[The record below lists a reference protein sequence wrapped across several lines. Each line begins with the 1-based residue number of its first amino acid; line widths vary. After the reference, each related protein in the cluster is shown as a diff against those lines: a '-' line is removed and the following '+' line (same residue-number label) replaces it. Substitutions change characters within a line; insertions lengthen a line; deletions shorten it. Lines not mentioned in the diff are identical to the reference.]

1 MELLDLDGVIE
12 KGVFE
17 IPSYQRGYAWQMRQL
32 KDFWNDLEHVSK
44 LGNQFHYMH
53 SLTLRE
59 LENEFENSAFEIID
73 GQQRLATSLILL
85 GLLAKTTQNK
95 DPKYSLI
102 NLEPILSYKYY
113 GLSEAFRA
121 ITEEEKDLEAFKTS
135 FYAKNLIEAYAFF
148 KEKISDTPI
157 ETLEKMFDA
166 LIKKMLF
173 SVVGLND
180 SRIDPF
186 SSFETINNRGKD
198 LSTLELL
205 KNRLH
210 FVAHK
215 ICEGKKLEKL
225 QQEINDTYT
234 LIYHDLRQFEDDH
247 LEGFLKHFVAYY
259 YGEKGDFKKRLLEME
274 FNAHKRYTDN
284 TNFNDEYEKIDEL
297 LLYLS
302 YSSKVWYFLHTLDD
316 EELRIE
322 ITPKMRGLLDKMRRL
337 NALNDNAFLP
347 LLLSLLTIQRAG
359 KSANE
364 QPYTTKELE
373 GLLEH
378 LERFGF
384 LIYVV
389 AGKNTAKNEWI
400 ELAFKA
406 IQAYRFWGD
415 KITIENLP
423 TLEENFFNR
432 QGNSALELL
441 EESIHSLKNTE
452 KWYKWGKALNY
463 LLYEYELHHNPET
476 TLNFDGSIESIE
488 HILPQNPDQ
497 GYSAKEKNWAK
508 NPNIV
513 HALGNL
519 LLMAKNANSSLSNK
533 PFDEKRKEYL
543 KGSYSEKEVAKNASF
558 GVEQIKERSEKLLD
572 FLIARYRIA
581 ELVDE
586 STIKAFKNALLKT
599 LDDASLKNKGSIF
612 SASNHNKEE
621 QAMLKR

>member
-17 IPSYQRGYAWQMRQL
+17 IPSYQRGYAWQDRQL

-44 LGNQFHYMH
+44 LGDKFHYMH

-59 LENEFENSAFEIID
+59 LENEFESSAFEIID

-85 GLLAKTTQNK
+85 GLLAKTTQNE

-135 FYAKNLIEAYAFF
+135 FYAKNLIDAYAFF
-148 KEKISDTPI
+148 QEKISDTPI

-180 SRIDPF
+180 NRIDPF

-215 ICEGKKLEKL
+215 ICDGKKLEKL

-234 LIYHDLRQFEDDH
+234 LIYHDLRQFEDTH
-247 LEGFLKHFVAYY
+247 LESFLKHFVAYY

-284 TNFNDEYEKIDEL
+284 TNFNEEYEKIDDL
-297 LLYLS
+297 LFYLS

-322 ITPKMRGLLDKMRRL
+322 ITPKMRDLLDKMRRL
-337 NALNDNAFLP
+337 NALSDNAFLP

-373 GLLEH
+373 GLLEY

-384 LIYVV
+384 LIYGV

-400 ELAFKA
+400 ELAFEAFKA
-406 IQAYRFWGD
+406 FRYGEENIA
-415 KITIENLP
+415 IEKLP
-423 TLEENFFNR
+423 TLEKSFFNR

-463 LLYEYELHHNPET
+463 LLYEYELHHNPKT
-476 TLNFDGSIESIE
+476 TLNFDSSLESIE

-497 GYSAKEKNWAK
+497 GYSAEEKNWAK

-519 LLMAKNANSSLSNK
+519 LLIPKNANSSLSNK

-572 FLIARYRIA
+572 FLIAHYRIA
-581 ELVDE
+581 ELVGE
-586 STIKAFKNALLKT
+586 SAIKAFKNA
-599 LDDASLKNKGSIF
+599 SLKDIK
-612 SASNHNKEE
+612 
-621 QAMLKR
+621 

>member
-1 MELLDLDGVIE
+1 MELLNLDGVVE

-17 IPSYQRGYAWQMRQL
+17 IPSYQRGYAWQMKQL
-32 KDFWNDLEHVSK
+32 ENFWSDLEHVSK
-44 LGNQFHYMH
+44 LENKFHYMH
-53 SLTLRE
+53 SLTLRKSDDD
-59 LENEFENSAFEIID
+59 FGDIDFEIID

-121 ITEEEKDLEAFKTS
+121 IMEEEKDLERFQTS
-135 FYAKNLIEAYAFF
+135 FYAKNLIDAHAFF
-148 KEKISDTPI
+148 KEKISNTPVG
-157 ETLEKMFDA
+157 TLEKMFDA

-173 SVVGLND
+173 SVVELND
-180 SRIDPF
+180 NRIDPF

-215 ICEGKKLEKL
+215 ICDEEDLENL
-225 QQEINDTYT
+225 QNEINDTYT
-234 LIYHDLRQFEDDH
+234 RIYHDLRFFKDDH
-247 LEGFLKHFVAYY
+247 LESFLKHFVAYY
-259 YGEKGDFKKRLLEME
+259 YGENSKFKERLLNTA
-274 FNAHKRYTDN
+274 FDAHKKYDDLY
-284 TNFNDEYEKIDEL
+284 DEYEKINDL

-337 NALNDNAFLP
+337 NALSDNAFLP
-347 LLLSLLTIQRAG
+347 LLLSLLTIQLVGRSG
-359 KSANE
+359 SE
-364 QPYTTKELE
+364 RHYTTKELE
-373 GLLEH
+373 DLLEY

-384 LIYVV
+384 LIYGV
-389 AGKNTAKNEWI
+389 AGKKTAKNEWI

-406 IQAYRFWGD
+406 IQACRLWKD
-415 KITIENLP
+415 KITIEDLP
-423 TLEENFFNR
+423 TLEKSFFNR

-441 EESIHSLKNTE
+441 EESIHSKKNTE
-452 KWYKWGKALNY
+452 KWYRWGKALNY

-476 TLNFDGSIESIE
+476 TLNFDSSIESIE

-497 GYSAKEKNWAK
+497 GYSAKEKSWAK
-508 NPNIV
+508 NPHIV

-519 LLMAKNANSSLSNK
+519 LLIAKNANSSLSNK
-533 PFDEKRKEYL
+533 PFEEKRKEYL

-558 GVEQIKERSEKLLD
+558 GVAQIKERSEKLLD
-572 FLIARYRIA
+572 FLIAHYRIA
-581 ELVDE
+581 ELVNE
-586 STIKAFKNALLKT
+586 SAIKAFKNALLKEI
-599 LDDASLKNKGSIF
+599 K
-612 SASNHNKEE
+612 
-621 QAMLKR
+621 

>member
-1 MELLDLDGVIE
+1 MELLNLDGVIE

-17 IPSYQRGYAWQMRQL
+17 IPSYQRGYAWQIRQL

-44 LGNQFHYMH
+44 LGSQFHYMH

-95 DPKYSLI
+95 DPKYSLT

-113 GLSEAFRA
+113 GLREAFRA
-121 ITEEEKDLEAFKTS
+121 ITEEEKDLKAFKTS
-135 FYAKNLIEAYAFF
+135 FYAKNLIDAYTFF

-157 ETLEKMFDA
+157 EALEKMFDA

-173 SVVGLND
+173 SVVELKDN
-180 SRIDPF
+180 RIDPF

-198 LSTLELL
+198 LSTLELF

-215 ICEGKKLEKL
+215 ICDGKKLEKL
-225 QQEINDTYT
+225 QNEINDTYT
-234 LIYHDLRQFEDDH
+234 RIYYDLRHFKDDH

-284 TNFNDEYEKIDEL
+284 TNFNDEYEKIDDL
-297 LLYLS
+297 LFYLS
-302 YSSKVWYFLHTLDD
+302 YSSKVWHFLHTLDEKSIALIFD
-316 EELRIE
+316 DNRKLEME
-322 ITPKMRGLLDKMRRL
+322 ITPKMRNLLDKMRCL
-337 NALNDNAFLP
+337 NALSDNAFLP
-347 LLLSLLTIQRAG
+347 LLLSLLTIQLVGR
-359 KSANE
+359 SANE
-364 QPYTTKELE
+364 QPYTTQELE
-373 GLLEH
+373 GLLEY

-384 LIYVV
+384 LVYGV

-406 IQAYRFWGD
+406 FRAYRYGEEN
-415 KITIENLP
+415 IVIEKLP
-423 TLEENFFNR
+423 TLEKSFFNR

-441 EESIHSLKNTE
+441 EENIHSKKNTE
-452 KWYKWGKALNY
+452 KWYQWGKALNY

-476 TLNFDGSIESIE
+476 TLNFDSSIESIE
-488 HILPQNPDQ
+488 HILPQKPDQ
-497 GYSAKEKNWAK
+497 GYSDKEKNWAK
-508 NPNIV
+508 NPHIV

-519 LLMAKNANSSLSNK
+519 LLIPKNANSSLSNK

-572 FLIARYRIA
+572 FLIAHYRIA
-581 ELVDE
+581 ELVNE
-586 STIKAFKNALLKT
+586 SAIKAFKNALLK
-599 LDDASLKNKGSIF
+599 DI
-612 SASNHNKEE
+612 E
-621 QAMLKR
+621 

>member
-1 MELLDLDGVIE
+1 MELLNLDGVIE

-17 IPSYQRGYAWQMRQL
+17 IPSYQRGYAWQKRQL

-148 KEKISDTPI
+148 QEKISDTPI
-157 ETLEKMFDA
+157 EALEKMFDA

-180 SRIDPF
+180 NRIDPF

-215 ICEGKKLEKL
+215 ICDEEELENL

-234 LIYHDLRQFEDDH
+234 RIYHDLRFFKDDH
-247 LEGFLKHFVAYY
+247 LEDFLKHFVAYY
-259 YGEKGDFKKRLLEME
+259 YGENSKFKERLLNTA
-274 FNAHKRYTDN
+274 FDAHKKYDDLY
-284 TNFNDEYEKIDEL
+284 DEYEKINDL
-297 LLYLS
+297 LLHLS

-316 EELRIE
+316 EELRTE
-322 ITPKMRGLLDKMRRL
+322 ITPKMRNLLDKMRRL
-337 NALNDNAFLP
+337 NALSENAFLP
-347 LLLSLLTIQRAG
+347 LLLSLLTIQLAVRSG
-359 KSANE
+359 SE
-364 QPYTTKELE
+364 RHYTTKELE
-373 GLLEH
+373 DLLEY

-384 LIYVV
+384 LIYGV
-389 AGKNTAKNEWI
+389 AGKKTAKNEWI

-406 IQAYRFWGD
+406 IQEYRFWGD

-423 TLEENFFNR
+423 TLEKNFFNR
-432 QGNSALELL
+432 QGNSGLELL
-441 EESIHSLKNTE
+441 EETIHSKKNAE
-452 KWYKWGKALNY
+452 KWYQWGKALNY
-463 LLYEYELHHNPET
+463 LLYEYELHHNPKT
-476 TLNFDGSIESIE
+476 TLNFDSSIESIE

-497 GYSAKEKNWAK
+497 GYSAEEKNWAK

-519 LLMAKNANSSLSNK
+519 LLIPKNANSSLSNK
-533 PFDEKRKEYL
+533 PFEEKRKQYL

-558 GVEQIKERSEKLLD
+558 GVAQIKERSEKLLD
-572 FLIARYRIA
+572 FLIAHYRIA
-581 ELVDE
+581 ELVGE
-586 STIKAFKNALLKT
+586 SVIKAFKNA
-599 LDDASLKNKGSIF
+599 SLKDIK
-612 SASNHNKEE
+612 
-621 QAMLKR
+621 

>member
-1 MELLDLDGVIE
+1 MELLTLDGVVE

-17 IPSYQRGYAWQMRQL
+17 IPSYQRGYAWQIRQL

-44 LGNQFHYMH
+44 LGDKFHYMH

-59 LENEFENSAFEIID
+59 LENEFESSAFEIID

-85 GLLAKTTQNK
+85 GLLAKITQNK

-135 FYAKNLIEAYAFF
+135 FYAKNLIDAYAFF
-148 KEKISDTPI
+148 KGKISDTPVG
-157 ETLEKMFDA
+157 TLEKMFDA

-173 SVVGLND
+173 SVVELND
-180 SRIDPF
+180 NRIDPF

-215 ICEGKKLEKL
+215 ICDEEDLENL
-225 QQEINDTYT
+225 QNEINDTYT
-234 LIYHDLRQFEDDH
+234 RIYHDLRFFKDDH
-247 LEGFLKHFVAYY
+247 LESFLKHFVAYY
-259 YGEKGDFKKRLLEME
+259 YGENSKFKERLLDTA
-274 FNAHKRYTDN
+274 FDAHKKYHSSY
-284 TNFNDEYEKIDEL
+284 DEYEKINDL

-322 ITPKMRGLLDKMRRL
+322 ITPKMHDLLDKMRRL
-337 NALNDNAFLP
+337 NALSDNAFLP
-347 LLLSLLTIQRAG
+347 LLLSLLTIQLAVRSG
-359 KSANE
+359 SE
-364 QPYTTKELE
+364 RHYTAQELE
-373 GLLEH
+373 GLLEY

-384 LIYVV
+384 LVYGV

-400 ELAFKA
+400 GLAFKA
-406 IQAYRFWGD
+406 IQACRFWGD
-415 KITIENLP
+415 KITIEDLP
-423 TLEENFFNR
+423 TLEKSFFNR
-432 QGNSALELL
+432 QGNSGLELL
-441 EESIHSLKNTE
+441 EENIHSKKNTE

-463 LLYEYELHHNPET
+463 LLYEYELYHNPET
-476 TLNFDGSIESIE
+476 TLNFDSSIESIE
-488 HILPQNPDQ
+488 HILPQKPDQ
-497 GYSAKEKNWAK
+497 GYSAKEKSWAK
-508 NPNIV
+508 NPHIV

-519 LLMAKNANSSLSNK
+519 LLIPKNANSSLSNK
-533 PFDEKRKEYL
+533 PFDEKRKQYL

-558 GVEQIKERSEKLLD
+558 GITEIQQRSEKLLD

-581 ELVDE
+581 ELVGEDA
-586 STIKAFKNALLKT
+586 IKDFKNALLKNI
-599 LDDASLKNKGSIF
+599 K
-612 SASNHNKEE
+612 
-621 QAMLKR
+621 

>member
-17 IPSYQRGYAWQMRQL
+17 IPSYQRGYAWQERQL

-44 LGNQFHYMH
+44 LGDKFHYMH

-59 LENEFENSAFEIID
+59 LENEFESNAFEIID

-95 DPKYSLI
+95 DPKYSSI

-148 KEKISDTPI
+148 KEKISDTPV
-157 ETLEKMFDA
+157 EALEKMFDA

-225 QQEINDTYT
+225 QQEINNTYT
-234 LIYHDLRQFEDDH
+234 LIYHDLRQFEDAH

-259 YGEKGDFKKRLLEME
+259 YGENSKFKERLLNTA
-274 FNAHKRYTDN
+274 FDAHKKYDDLY
-284 TNFNDEYEKIDEL
+284 DEYEKINDL

-337 NALNDNAFLP
+337 NALSDNALP
-347 LLLSLLTIQRAG
+347 LLLSLLTIQLVGRSG
-359 KSANE
+359 DE
-364 QPYTTKELE
+364 RHYTTKELE
-373 GLLEH
+373 DLLEY

-384 LIYVV
+384 LIYGV
-389 AGKNTAKNEWI
+389 AGKNTAKHEWI

-406 IQAYRFWGD
+406 FRAYRYGEEN
-415 KITIENLP
+415 IVIEKLP
-423 TLEENFFNR
+423 TLEKSFFNR
-432 QGNSALELL
+432 QGNSGLELL
-441 EESIHSLKNTE
+441 EESIHSKKNTE
-452 KWYKWGKALNY
+452 KWYQWGKALNY

-476 TLNFDGSIESIE
+476 TLNFDSSIESIE

-497 GYSAKEKNWAK
+497 GYSAKEKSWAK
-508 NPNIV
+508 NPHIV

-519 LLMAKNANSSLSNK
+519 LLIPKNANSSLSNK

-558 GVEQIKERSEKLLD
+558 GVAQIKERSEKLLD
-572 FLIARYRIA
+572 FLIAHYRIA
-581 ELVDE
+581 ALVGE
-586 STIKAFKNALLKT
+586 SAIKAFKNALLK
-599 LDDASLKNKGSIF
+599 DI
-612 SASNHNKEE
+612 E
-621 QAMLKR
+621 

>member
-1 MELLDLDGVIE
+1 MELLNLDGVIE

-17 IPSYQRGYAWQMRQL
+17 IPSYQRGYAWQIRQL

-44 LGNQFHYMH
+44 LGDKFHYMH

-85 GLLAKTTQNK
+85 GLLATTTQNK

-135 FYAKNLIEAYAFF
+135 FYAKNLIDAYAFF
-148 KEKISDTPI
+148 QEKISDTPI

-173 SVVGLND
+173 SVVELKDN
-180 SRIDPF
+180 RIDPF

-210 FVAHK
+210 FVVHK
-215 ICEGKKLEKL
+215 ICDGKKLEKL

-284 TNFNDEYEKIDEL
+284 TNFNDEYEKIDDL
-297 LLYLS
+297 LFYLS
-302 YSSKVWYFLHTLDD
+302 YSSKVWSFLHTLDEKSITLIVD
-316 EELRIE
+316 DNKKLEIE
-322 ITPKMRGLLDKMRRL
+322 ITPKMRGLLEKMRRL

-373 GLLEH
+373 ILLEH

-384 LIYVV
+384 LIYGV

-406 IQAYRFWGD
+406 IQAYRFLGD

-423 TLEENFFNR
+423 TLEKNFFNR

-441 EESIHSLKNTE
+441 EESIHSKRNTE
-452 KWYKWGKALNY
+452 KWYQWGKALNY

-476 TLNFDGSIESIE
+476 TLDFDGSIESIE
-488 HILPQNPDQ
+488 HILPQKPDQ
-497 GYSAKEKNWAK
+497 GYSAKEKSWAK
-508 NPNIV
+508 NPHIV

-519 LLMAKNANSSLSNK
+519 LLIPKNTNSSLSNK
-533 PFDEKRKEYL
+533 PFEEKRKAYL
-543 KGSYSEKEVAKNASF
+543 KEGSYSGKEVAKNASF
-558 GVEQIKERSEKLLD
+558 GIVEIQKRSEKLLD

-581 ELVDE
+581 ELVGE
-586 STIKAFKNALLKT
+586 NAIKAFKNALLK
-599 LDDASLKNKGSIF
+599 DIK
-612 SASNHNKEE
+612 
-621 QAMLKR
+621 

>member
-1 MELLDLDGVIE
+1 MELLNLDGVIE

-17 IPSYQRGYAWQMRQL
+17 IPSYQRGYAWQKEQL

-44 LGNQFHYMH
+44 LENKFHYMH
-53 SLTLRE
+53 SLTLRKSDDD
-59 LENEFENSAFEIID
+59 FGDIDFEIID

-85 GLLAKTTQNK
+85 GLLAKITQNK

-121 ITEEEKDLEAFKTS
+121 ITEEEKDLEKFKTS
-135 FYAKNLIEAYAFF
+135 FYAKNLIKAYEFF
-148 KEKISDTPI
+148 QEKISDTPVG
-157 ETLEKMFDA
+157 TLEKMFDA

-180 SRIDPF
+180 NRIDPF

-210 FVAHK
+210 FVSHK
-215 ICEGKKLEKL
+215 ICDEEDLENL

-234 LIYHDLRQFEDDH
+234 RIYHDLRFFKDDH
-247 LEGFLKHFVAYY
+247 LESFLKHFVAYY
-259 YGEKGDFKKRLLEME
+259 YGENSKFKERLLDTA
-274 FNAHKRYTDN
+274 FDAHKKYHSSY
-284 TNFNDEYEKIDEL
+284 DEYKKINDL

-322 ITPKMRGLLDKMRRL
+322 ITPKMRSLLDKMRHL
-337 NALNDNAFLP
+337 NALSDNAFLP
-347 LLLSLLTIQRAG
+347 LLLSLLTIQLVGR
-359 KSANE
+359 SANE
-364 QPYTTKELE
+364 QPYTTQELE
-373 GLLEH
+373 GLLEY

-384 LIYVV
+384 LVYGV

-406 IQAYRFWGD
+406 FRAYRYGEEN
-415 KITIENLP
+415 IVIEKLP
-423 TLEENFFNR
+423 TLEKSFFNR
-432 QGNSALELL
+432 QGNSGLELL
-441 EESIHSLKNTE
+441 EESIHSKKNTE
-452 KWYKWGKALNY
+452 KWYQWGKALNY

-476 TLNFDGSIESIE
+476 TLNFDSSIESIE
-488 HILPQNPDQ
+488 HILPQKPDQ
-497 GYSAKEKNWAK
+497 GYSAKEKSWAK
-508 NPNIV
+508 NPHIV

-519 LLMAKNANSSLSNK
+519 LLIPKNANSSLSNK
-533 PFDEKRKEYL
+533 PFNEKRKEYL

-558 GVEQIKERSEKLLD
+558 GVAQIKERSEKLLD
-572 FLIARYRIA
+572 FLIAHYRIA
-581 ELVDE
+581 ELVSEDA
-586 STIKAFKNALLKT
+586 IKDFKNALLK
-599 LDDASLKNKGSIF
+599 DIK
-612 SASNHNKEE
+612 
-621 QAMLKR
+621 

>member
-1 MELLDLDGVIE
+1 MELLDLDGVME

-17 IPSYQRGYAWQMRQL
+17 IPSYQRGYAWQERQL

-44 LGNQFHYMH
+44 LGDKFHYMH

-59 LENEFENSAFEIID
+59 LENEFENSAFEVID

-85 GLLAKTTQNK
+85 DLLAKTTQNK

-113 GLSEAFRA
+113 GLNEAFRA
-121 ITEEEKDLEAFKTS
+121 ITEEENDLEAFKTS
-135 FYAKNLIEAYAFF
+135 FYAKNLIDAYEFF

-157 ETLEKMFDA
+157 EALEKMFDA

-180 SRIDPF
+180 NRIDPF

-205 KNRLH
+205 KSRLH

-215 ICEGKKLEKL
+215 ICDGKKLEKL

-234 LIYHDLRQFEDDH
+234 LIYHDLRQFEDNH

-284 TNFNDEYEKIDEL
+284 TNFNEEYEKIDDL
-297 LLYLS
+297 LFYLS
-302 YSSKVWYFLHTLDD
+302 YSSKVWNFLHTLDEKSITLIVD
-316 EELRIE
+316 DNKKLEIE
-322 ITPKMRGLLDKMRRL
+322 ITPKMCGLLEKMRRL

-347 LLLSLLTIQRAG
+347 LLLSLLTIQLAG

-384 LIYVV
+384 LIYGV

-400 ELAFKA
+400 ELAFMAFK
-406 IQAYRFWGD
+406 AYRDGEEN
-415 KITIENLP
+415 TAIENLP
-423 TLEENFFNR
+423 TLEKNFFNR

-441 EESIHSLKNTE
+441 EESIHSKKNTE

-533 PFDEKRKEYL
+533 PFDEKRKQYL

-572 FLIARYRIA
+572 FLIVHYRIA
-581 ELVDE
+581 ELVGE
-586 STIKAFKNALLKT
+586 SAIKAFKNA
-599 LDDASLKNKGSIF
+599 SLEDIK
-612 SASNHNKEE
+612 
-621 QAMLKR
+621 

>member
-17 IPSYQRGYAWQMRQL
+17 IPSYQRGYAWQEEQL

-44 LGNQFHYMH
+44 LGNKFHYMH

-59 LENEFENSAFEIID
+59 LENEFESSAFEIID

-113 GLSEAFRA
+113 GLSEAFGA
-121 ITEEEKDLEAFKTS
+121 IIKEQKDLEAFKT
-135 FYAKNLIEAYAFF
+135 FYAKNLIKAYAFF

-157 ETLEKMFDA
+157 GTLEKMFNS

-180 SRIDPF
+180 NRIDPF

-198 LSTLELL
+198 LSTLELF

-215 ICEGKKLEKL
+215 ICDGKKLEKL
-225 QQEINDTYT
+225 QNEINDTYT
-234 LIYHDLRQFEDDH
+234 RIYYDLRHFKDDH

-284 TNFNDEYEKIDEL
+284 TNFDDEYEKIDDL
-297 LLYLS
+297 LFYLS
-302 YSSKVWYFLHTLDD
+302 YSSKVWNFLHTLDEKSIALIFD
-316 EELRIE
+316 GNRKLEME
-322 ITPKMRGLLDKMRRL
+322 ITPKMRGLLDKMRCL
-337 NALNDNAFLP
+337 NALSDNAFLP
-347 LLLSLLTIQRAG
+347 LLLSLLTIQLVGR
-359 KSANE
+359 SANE
-364 QPYTTKELE
+364 QPYTTQELE
-373 GLLEH
+373 GLLEY

-384 LIYVV
+384 LIYGV
-389 AGKNTAKNEWI
+389 AGRDTAKNEWI
-400 ELAFKA
+400 ELAFNA
-406 IQAYRFWGD
+406 FRAYRDGEEN
-415 KITIENLP
+415 IVIEKLP
-423 TLEENFFNR
+423 TLEKSFFNR
-432 QGNSALELL
+432 QGNSGLELL
-441 EESIHSLKNTE
+441 EESIHSKKNTE
-452 KWYKWGKALNY
+452 KWYQWDKALNY

-476 TLNFDGSIESIE
+476 TLNFDSSLESIE
-488 HILPQNPDQ
+488 HILPQKPDQ
-497 GYSAKEKNWAK
+497 GYSAKEKSWAK

-519 LLMAKNANSSLSNK
+519 LLISKNANSSLSNK
-533 PFDEKRKEYL
+533 PFEEKRKEYL
-543 KGSYSEKEVAKNASF
+543 KGSYSEKEVAKNVSF
-558 GVEQIKERSEKLLD
+558 GVAQIKERSEKLLD
-572 FLIARYRIA
+572 FLIAHYRIA
-581 ELVDE
+581 ELVGE
-586 STIKAFKNALLKT
+586 SEIKDFKKALLK
-599 LDDASLKNKGSIF
+599 DI
-612 SASNHNKEE
+612 E
-621 QAMLKR
+621 

>member
-1 MELLDLDGVIE
+1 MELLDLDRVME

-44 LGNQFHYMH
+44 LRNQFHYMH

-180 SRIDPF
+180 NRIDPF

-284 TNFNDEYEKIDEL
+284 TNFNEEYEKIDDL
-297 LLYLS
+297 LFYLS
-302 YSSKVWYFLHTLDD
+302 YSSKVWNFLHTLDEKSITLIVD
-316 EELRIE
+316 DNKKLEIE
-322 ITPKMRGLLDKMRRL
+322 ITPKMRGLLEKMRCL

-373 GLLEH
+373 SLLEH

-384 LIYVV
+384 LIYGV
-389 AGKNTAKNEWI
+389 AGKKNTAKNEWI

-415 KITIENLP
+415 KITIEDLP
-423 TLEENFFNR
+423 TLEKNFFNR
-432 QGNSALELL
+432 QGNSALELF
-441 EESIHSLKNTE
+441 EESIHSLKNAE

-463 LLYEYELHHNPET
+463 LLYEYELHYNPET
-476 TLNFDGSIESIE
+476 TLNFDGSLESIE
-488 HILPQNPDQ
+488 HILPQKPDQ

-533 PFDEKRKEYL
+533 PFDEKRKQYL

-558 GVEQIKERSEKLLD
+558 GVEQIKEGSEKLLD
-572 FLIARYRIA
+572 FLIAHYRIA
-581 ELVDE
+581 ELVGE
-586 STIKAFKNALLKT
+586 SVIKAFKNALLK
-599 LDDASLKNKGSIF
+599 DIK
-612 SASNHNKEE
+612 
-621 QAMLKR
+621 

>member
-17 IPSYQRGYAWQMRQL
+17 IPSYQRGYAWQERQL

-44 LGNQFHYMH
+44 LGDKFHYMH

-59 LENEFENSAFEIID
+59 LENELESSAFEIID

-113 GLSEAFRA
+113 GLNEAFRA
-121 ITEEEKDLEAFKTS
+121 IMEEEKDLERFQTS
-135 FYAKNLIEAYAFF
+135 FYAKNLIGAYEFF
-148 KEKISDTPI
+148 KEKISDTPVG
-157 ETLEKMFDA
+157 TLEKMFDA

-180 SRIDPF
+180 NRIDPF

-234 LIYHDLRQFEDDH
+234 RIYHDLRQFEDAH
-247 LEGFLKHFVAYY
+247 LESFLKHFVAYY

-284 TNFNDEYEKIDEL
+284 TNFDDEYERIDDL
-297 LLYLS
+297 LFYLS
-302 YSSKVWYFLHTLDD
+302 YSSKVWNFLHTLDD

-322 ITPKMRGLLDKMRRL
+322 ITPKMRGLLEKMRRL
-337 NALNDNAFLP
+337 NALSENAFLP

-364 QPYTTKELE
+364 QVYTTKELE
-373 GLLEH
+373 GLLEY

-384 LIYVV
+384 LIYGV

-400 ELAFKA
+400 ELAFEA
-406 IQAYRFWGD
+406 LRAYRYGEEN
-415 KITIENLP
+415 TAIEKLP
-423 TLEENFFNR
+423 TLEKSFFK
-432 QGNSALELL
+432 GEHSGLELL
-441 EESIHSLKNTE
+441 EESIHSKKNTE
-452 KWYKWGKALNY
+452 KWYQWGKALNY

-476 TLNFDGSIESIE
+476 TLNFDSSIESIE
-488 HILPQNPDQ
+488 HILPQKPDQ
-497 GYSAKEKNWAK
+497 GYSAKEKSWAK
-508 NPNIV
+508 NPHIV

-519 LLMAKNANSSLSNK
+519 LLIPKNANSSLSNK

-558 GVEQIKERSEKLLD
+558 GVAQIKERSEKLLD

-581 ELVDE
+581 ELVGE
-586 STIKAFKNALLKT
+586 NTIKTFKNALLK
-599 LDDASLKNKGSIF
+599 DIK
-612 SASNHNKEE
+612 
-621 QAMLKR
+621 

>member
-1 MELLDLDGVIE
+1 MELLTLDGVIE

-17 IPSYQRGYAWQMRQL
+17 IPSYQRGYAWQDRQL

-44 LGNQFHYMH
+44 LGDKFHYMH

-59 LENEFENSAFEIID
+59 LENDFENSAFEIID

-121 ITEEEKDLEAFKTS
+121 IMEEEKDLEAFKTS
-135 FYAKNLIEAYAFF
+135 FYAKNLIDAYAFF
-148 KEKISDTPI
+148 KEKISDTPVG
-157 ETLEKMFDA
+157 TLEKMFDA

-180 SRIDPF
+180 NRIDPF

-198 LSTLELL
+198 LSTLELF

-215 ICEGKKLEKL
+215 ICDGKKLEKL
-225 QQEINDTYT
+225 QQEINNTYT

-284 TNFNDEYEKIDEL
+284 TNFDDEYEKIDDL
-297 LLYLS
+297 LFYLS
-302 YSSKVWYFLHTLDD
+302 YSSKVWNFLHTLDEKSIALIVD
-316 EELRIE
+316 DNKKLEME
-322 ITPKMRGLLDKMRRL
+322 ITPKMRSLLDKMRRL
-337 NALNDNAFLP
+337 NALSENAFLP

-373 GLLEH
+373 GLLEY

-384 LIYVV
+384 LIYGV
-389 AGKNTAKNEWI
+389 AGKKTAKNEWI

-406 IQAYRFWGD
+406 FRAYRYGEEN
-415 KITIENLP
+415 IVIEKLP
-423 TLEENFFNR
+423 TLEKSFFK
-432 QGNSALELL
+432 GEHSGLELL
-441 EESIHSLKNTE
+441 EESIHSKKNTE
-452 KWYKWGKALNY
+452 KWYKWDKALNY
-463 LLYEYELHHNPET
+463 LLYEYELYHNPET
-476 TLNFDGSIESIE
+476 TLNFDSSIESIE
-488 HILPQNPDQ
+488 HILPQKPDQ
-497 GYSAKEKNWAK
+497 GYSTKEKSWAK
-508 NPNIV
+508 NPHIV
-513 HALGNL
+513 HALENL
-519 LLMAKNANSSLSNK
+519 LLIPKNANSSLSNK
-533 PFDEKRKEYL
+533 PFEEKRKAYL

-586 STIKAFKNALLKT
+586 SAIKAFKNA
-599 LDDASLKNKGSIF
+599 SLKDIK
-612 SASNHNKEE
+612 
-621 QAMLKR
+621 

>member
-1 MELLDLDGVIE
+1 MKLLDLDGVIE

-59 LENEFENSAFEIID
+59 LENEFESSAFEIID

-121 ITEEEKDLEAFKTS
+121 ITEEEKDLKAFKTS

-157 ETLEKMFDA
+157 EALEKMFDA

-215 ICEGKKLEKL
+215 ICDGKKLEKL
-225 QQEINDTYT
+225 QNEINNTYT
-234 LIYHDLRQFEDDH
+234 LIYHDLRQFKDDH

-284 TNFNDEYEKIDEL
+284 TNFNEEYEKIDDL
-297 LLYLS
+297 LFYLS
-302 YSSKVWYFLHTLDD
+302 YSSKVWHFLHTLDEKSITLIVD
-316 EELRIE
+316 DNRKLEME
-322 ITPKMRGLLDKMRRL
+322 ITPKMRGLLEKMRRL
-337 NALNDNAFLP
+337 NALSDNAFLP
-347 LLLSLLTIQRAG
+347 LLLSLLTIQLAG

-373 GLLEH
+373 SLLEY

-384 LIYVV
+384 LIYGV

-400 ELAFKA
+400 ELAFEA
-406 IQAYRFWGD
+406 FRAFRYGEENIV
-415 KITIENLP
+415 IENLP
-423 TLEENFFNR
+423 TLEKSFFNR
-432 QGNSALELL
+432 QGNSGLELL
-441 EESIHSLKNTE
+441 EESIHSKKNAE

-476 TLNFDGSIESIE
+476 TLNFDSSLESIE

-558 GVEQIKERSEKLLD
+558 GVAQIKERSEKLLD
-572 FLIARYRIA
+572 FLIAHYRIA
-581 ELVDE
+581 ELVGE
-586 STIKAFKNALLKT
+586 SAIKAFKNA
-599 LDDASLKNKGSIF
+599 SLKDIK
-612 SASNHNKEE
+612 
-621 QAMLKR
+621 

>member
-17 IPSYQRGYAWQMRQL
+17 IPSYQRGYAWQERQL

-95 DPKYSLI
+95 DQKYSLI

-121 ITEEEKDLEAFKTS
+121 ITEEENDLEAFKTS
-135 FYAKNLIEAYAFF
+135 FYAKNLIDAYAFF
-148 KEKISDTPI
+148 KEKIRNLPNT
-157 ETLEKMFDA
+157 TLNKLLDA
-166 LIKKMLF
+166 LTKKMLF
-173 SVVGLND
+173 IVVGLND
-180 SRIDPF
+180 NRIDPF

-215 ICEGKKLEKL
+215 ICDEEDLENL

-234 LIYHDLRQFEDDH
+234 LIYHDLRFFKDDR
-247 LEGFLKHFVAYY
+247 LENFLKHFVAYY
-259 YGEKGDFKKRLLEME
+259 YGENSKFKERLLDTE
-274 FNAHKRYTDN
+274 FDAHKKYHASY
-284 TNFNDEYEKIDEL
+284 DEYEKINDL
-297 LLYLS
+297 LFYLS
-302 YSSKVWYFLHTLDD
+302 YSSKVWNFLHTLDN

-337 NALNDNAFLP
+337 NALSDNAFLP
-347 LLLSLLTIQRAG
+347 LLLSLLTIQLVGRSG
-359 KSANE
+359 DE
-364 QPYTTKELE
+364 RHYTTKEFE
-373 GLLEH
+373 DLLEH

-384 LIYVV
+384 LIYGV

-423 TLEENFFNR
+423 TLEKSFFNR

-441 EESIHSLKNTE
+441 EESIHSKKNAE
-452 KWYKWGKALNY
+452 KWYQWGKALNY

-508 NPNIV
+508 NPHIV

-519 LLMAKNANSSLSNK
+519 LLIAKNANSSLSNK
-533 PFDEKRKEYL
+533 PFDEKRKQYL

-572 FLIARYRIA
+572 FLIAHYRIA
-581 ELVDE
+581 ELVSE
-586 STIKAFKNALLKT
+586 SAIKAFKNALLK
-599 LDDASLKNKGSIF
+599 DIK
-612 SASNHNKEE
+612 
-621 QAMLKR
+621 

>member
-17 IPSYQRGYAWQMRQL
+17 IPSYQRGYAWQEEQL
-32 KDFWNDLEHVSK
+32 EDFWNDLEHVSK
-44 LGNQFHYMH
+44 LGDKFHYMH

-59 LENEFENSAFEIID
+59 LENEFESSAFEIID

-95 DPKYSLI
+95 DKKYSFI

-121 ITEEEKDLEAFKTS
+121 ITEEEKDLKAFKTS
-135 FYAKNLIEAYAFF
+135 FYAKNLIDAYAFF
-148 KEKISDTPI
+148 KEKISNTPI

-173 SVVGLND
+173 SVVELND
-180 SRIDPF
+180 NRIDPF
-186 SSFETINNRGKD
+186 SSFETINSRGKD
-198 LSTLELL
+198 LSTLELF

-215 ICEGKKLEKL
+215 ICDEEDLENL
-225 QQEINDTYT
+225 QNEINDTYT
-234 LIYHDLRQFEDDH
+234 RIYHDLRQFEDAH
-247 LEGFLKHFVAYY
+247 LEDFLKHFVAYY
-259 YGEKGDFKKRLLEME
+259 YGENSKFKERLLNTA
-274 FNAHKRYTDN
+274 FDAHKKYDDLY
-284 TNFNDEYEKIDEL
+284 DESEKINDL

-337 NALNDNAFLP
+337 NALSANAFLP
-347 LLLSLLTIQRAG
+347 LLLSLLTIQLAVRSG
-359 KSANE
+359 SE
-364 QPYTTKELE
+364 RHYTTQELE
-373 GLLEH
+373 DLLEY

-384 LIYVV
+384 LIHGV
-389 AGKNTAKNEWI
+389 AGKDTAKNKWI
-400 ELAFKA
+400 GLAFKA
-406 IQAYRFWGD
+406 IQACRFWGD
-415 KITIENLP
+415 KITIEDLP
-423 TLEENFFNR
+423 TLEKNFFNEKHS
-432 QGNSALELL
+432 GLELL
-441 EESIHSLKNTE
+441 EESIHSKKNTE

-476 TLNFDGSIESIE
+476 TLNFDSSIESIE
-488 HILPQNPDQ
+488 HILPQKPDQ
-497 GYSAKEKNWAK
+497 GYSAKEKSWAK
-508 NPNIV
+508 NPHIV

-519 LLMAKNANSSLSNK
+519 LLIPKNANSSLSNK
-533 PFDEKRKEYL
+533 PFEEKRKEYI

-558 GVEQIKERSEKLLD
+558 GVVQIKERSEKLLD
-572 FLIARYRIA
+572 FLIAHYRIA
-581 ELVDE
+581 ELVGE
-586 STIKAFKNALLKT
+586 SAIKAFKNA
-599 LDDASLKNKGSIF
+599 SLKDIK
-612 SASNHNKEE
+612 
-621 QAMLKR
+621 

>member
-1 MELLDLDGVIE
+1 MELLNLDGVIE

-17 IPSYQRGYAWQMRQL
+17 IPSYQRGYAWQERQL

-44 LGNQFHYMH
+44 LGDKFHYMH

-59 LENEFENSAFEIID
+59 LENEFESSTFEIID

-85 GLLAKTTQNK
+85 GLLAKITQNK

-113 GLSEAFRA
+113 GLNEAFRA

-135 FYAKNLIEAYAFF
+135 FYAKNLIDAYTFF

-157 ETLEKMFDA
+157 EALEKMFDA

-173 SVVGLND
+173 SVVELND
-180 SRIDPF
+180 NRIDPF

-198 LSTLELL
+198 LSTLELF

-215 ICEGKKLEKL
+215 ICDGKKLEKL
-225 QQEINDTYT
+225 QNEINDTYT
-234 LIYHDLRQFEDDH
+234 RIYYDLRHFKDDH

-284 TNFNDEYEKIDEL
+284 TNFDDEYERIDDL
-297 LLYLS
+297 LFYLS
-302 YSSKVWYFLHTLDD
+302 YSSKVWNFLHTLDD
-316 EELRIE
+316 EKLRIE
-322 ITPKMRGLLDKMRRL
+322 ITPKMRGLLEKMRRL
-337 NALNDNAFLP
+337 NALSENAFLP

-364 QPYTTKELE
+364 QVYTTKELE
-373 GLLEH
+373 GLLEY

-384 LIYVV
+384 LIYGV

-400 ELAFKA
+400 ELAFEA
-406 IQAYRFWGD
+406 LRAYRYG
-415 KITIENLP
+415 
-423 TLEENFFNR
+423 EENTAIEKLPVLEKSFFNR
-432 QGNSALELL
+432 QGNSGLELL
-441 EESIHSLKNTE
+441 EESIHSKKNTE
-452 KWYKWGKALNY
+452 KWYQWGKALNY

-476 TLNFDGSIESIE
+476 TLNFDSSIESIE
-488 HILPQNPDQ
+488 HILPQKPDQ
-497 GYSAKEKNWAK
+497 GYSAKEKDWAK
-508 NPNIV
+508 NPHIV

-519 LLMAKNANSSLSNK
+519 LLISKNANSSLSNK
-533 PFDEKRKEYL
+533 PFDEKRKQYL

-558 GVEQIKERSEKLLD
+558 GVAQIKERSEKLLD
-572 FLIARYRIA
+572 FLIAHYRIA
-581 ELVDE
+581 ELVNE
-586 STIKAFKNALLKT
+586 SAIKAFKNALLK
-599 LDDASLKNKGSIF
+599 DIK
-612 SASNHNKEE
+612 
-621 QAMLKR
+621 

>member
-12 KGVFE
+12 KGMFE

-44 LGNQFHYMH
+44 LGDKFHYMH

-59 LENEFENSAFEIID
+59 TENEFENSAFEIID

-121 ITEEEKDLEAFKTS
+121 ITEEENDLEAFKTS
-135 FYAKNLIEAYAFF
+135 FYAKNLIEAYEFF

-180 SRIDPF
+180 NRIDPF

-284 TNFNDEYEKIDEL
+284 TNFNEEYEKIDDL
-297 LLYLS
+297 LFYLS
-302 YSSKVWYFLHTLDD
+302 YSSKVWNFLHTLDEKSIALIVD
-316 EELRIE
+316 DNKKLEIE
-322 ITPKMRGLLDKMRRL
+322 ITPKMRGLLEKMRRL

-347 LLLSLLTIQRAG
+347 LLLSLLTIQLAG

-373 GLLEH
+373 SLLEY

-384 LIYVV
+384 LVYGV

-415 KITIENLP
+415 KISIEELP
-423 TLEENFFNR
+423 TLEKNFFNR

-441 EESIHSLKNTE
+441 EENIHSLKNTK
-452 KWYKWGKALNY
+452 KWYQWGKALNY

-476 TLNFDGSIESIE
+476 TLNFDSSLESIE

-519 LLMAKNANSSLSNK
+519 LLIAKNANSSLSNK
-533 PFDEKRKEYL
+533 PFNEKRKEYL

-572 FLIARYRIA
+572 FLIAHYRIA
-581 ELVDE
+581 ELVGE
-586 STIKAFKNALLKT
+586 SAIKAFKNALLK
-599 LDDASLKNKGSIF
+599 DIK
-612 SASNHNKEE
+612 
-621 QAMLKR
+621 

>member
-17 IPSYQRGYAWQMRQL
+17 IPSYQRGYAWQERQL

-59 LENEFENSAFEIID
+59 LENDFENSAFEIID

-121 ITEEEKDLEAFKTS
+121 ITEEEDLEKFKTS
-135 FYAKNLIEAYAFF
+135 FYAKNLIEAYTFF
-148 KEKISDTPI
+148 KEKISDTPM

-180 SRIDPF
+180 NRIDPF

-215 ICEGKKLEKL
+215 ICDGKKLEKL

-234 LIYHDLRQFEDDH
+234 LIYHDLRQFEDAH
-247 LEGFLKHFVAYY
+247 LESFLKHFVAYY

-284 TNFNDEYEKIDEL
+284 TNFDEEYEKIDDL
-297 LLYLS
+297 LFYLS
-302 YSSKVWYFLHTLDD
+302 YSSKVWNFLHTLDEKSITLIVD
-316 EELRIE
+316 DNKKLEME
-322 ITPKMRGLLDKMRRL
+322 ITPKMRGLLKKMRL
-337 NALNDNAFLP
+337 NDLSDNAFLP

-373 GLLEH
+373 GLLEY

-384 LIYVV
+384 LIYGI

-400 ELAFKA
+400 ELAFMA
-406 IQAYRFWGD
+406 FRAYRYGGEN
-415 KITIENLP
+415 IVIENLP
-423 TLEENFFNR
+423 TLEKSFFNR
-432 QGNSALELL
+432 QGNSGLELL

-452 KWYKWGKALNY
+452 KWYQWGKALNY

-519 LLMAKNANSSLSNK
+519 LLIPKNANSSLSNK
-533 PFDEKRKEYL
+533 PFDEKRKQYL
-543 KGSYSEKEVAKNASF
+543 KGSYGEKEVAKNASF

-572 FLIARYRIA
+572 FLIAHYRIA
-581 ELVDE
+581 ELVNE
-586 STIKAFKNALLKT
+586 SALKAFKNALLK
-599 LDDASLKNKGSIF
+599 DIK
-612 SASNHNKEE
+612 
-621 QAMLKR
+621 

>member
-1 MELLDLDGVIE
+1 MELLNLDGVIE

-17 IPSYQRGYAWQMRQL
+17 IPSYQRGYAWQERQL

-44 LGNQFHYMH
+44 LGDKFHYMH

-59 LENEFENSAFEIID
+59 LENELEDSAFEIID

-85 GLLAKTTQNK
+85 GLLAKITQNK

-121 ITEEEKDLEAFKTS
+121 ITEEEKDLERFQTS
-135 FYAKNLIEAYAFF
+135 FYAKNLIDAYAFF
-148 KEKISDTPI
+148 QEKISDTPVG
-157 ETLEKMFDA
+157 TLEKMFDA

-180 SRIDPF
+180 NRIDPF

-198 LSTLELL
+198 LSTLELF

-215 ICEGKKLEKL
+215 ICDEEDLENL
-225 QQEINDTYT
+225 QNEINDTYT
-234 LIYHDLRQFEDDH
+234 RIYYDLRRFKDD
-247 LEGFLKHFVAYY
+247 LEGFLKHFVEYY

-274 FNAHKRYTDN
+274 FNAHKRYTEN
-284 TNFNDEYEKIDEL
+284 TNFNEEYERIDDL
-297 LLYLS
+297 LFYLS
-302 YSSKVWYFLHTLDD
+302 YSSKVWHFLYTLDEKSIALIVD
-316 EELRIE
+316 DNKKLEME
-322 ITPKMRGLLDKMRRL
+322 ITPKMRGLLEKMRRL
-337 NALNDNAFLP
+337 NTLSDNAFLP

-359 KSANE
+359 RSANE
-364 QPYTTKELE
+364 QPYTTQELE
-373 GLLEH
+373 GLLEY

-384 LIYVV
+384 LIYGV

-400 ELAFKA
+400 ESAFMAFKA
-406 IQAYRFWGD
+406 YKDGKENIA
-415 KITIENLP
+415 IEKLP
-423 TLEENFFNR
+423 TLEKSFFNKTK
-432 QGNSALELL
+432 NSGLELL
-441 EESIHSLKNTE
+441 EERIHSKKNTE
-452 KWYKWGKALNY
+452 KWYEWSKALNY
-463 LLYEYELHHNPET
+463 LLYEYELCHNPET
-476 TLNFDGSIESIE
+476 TLNFDSSIESIE
-488 HILPQNPDQ
+488 HILPQKPDQ
-497 GYSAKEKNWAK
+497 GYSAEEKSWAK

-519 LLMAKNANSSLSNK
+519 LLIPKNANSSLSNK
-533 PFDEKRKEYL
+533 PFDEKRKQYL

-558 GVEQIKERSEKLLD
+558 GVAQIKERSEKLLD
-572 FLIARYRIA
+572 FLIAHYRIA

-586 STIKAFKNALLKT
+586 SAIKAFKNALLK
-599 LDDASLKNKGSIF
+599 DI
-612 SASNHNKEE
+612 E
-621 QAMLKR
+621 

>member
-17 IPSYQRGYAWQMRQL
+17 IPSYQRGYAWQERQL

-73 GQQRLATSLILL
+73 GQQRLATILILL

-135 FYAKNLIEAYAFF
+135 FYAKNLIEAYEFF
-148 KEKISDTPI
+148 QEKISDTPI
-157 ETLEKMFDA
+157 EVLEKMFDA

-180 SRIDPF
+180 NRIDPF

-205 KNRLH
+205 KNRSH

-215 ICEGKKLEKL
+215 ICDGKKLEKL

-234 LIYHDLRQFEDDH
+234 LIYHDLRHFKDDH

-284 TNFNDEYEKIDEL
+284 TNFDEEYKKIDDL
-297 LLYLS
+297 LFYLS
-302 YSSKVWYFLHTLDD
+302 YSSKVWNFLHTLDEKSIVLIFD
-316 EELRIE
+316 DNRKLEME
-322 ITPKMRGLLDKMRRL
+322 ITPKMRGLLEKMRRL

-347 LLLSLLTIQRAG
+347 LLLSLLTIQLAG

-373 GLLEH
+373 GLLEY

-384 LIYVV
+384 LIYGV

-400 ELAFKA
+400 ELAFEA
-406 IQAYRFWGD
+406 FRAYRDG
-415 KITIENLP
+415 KENIVIEKLP
-423 TLEENFFNR
+423 TLEKNFFK
-432 QGNSALELL
+432 GNYSGLELL
-441 EESIHSLKNTE
+441 EESILSKKNAE
-452 KWYKWGKALNY
+452 KWYQWGKALNY
-463 LLYEYELHHNPET
+463 LLYEYELHHNLET

-558 GVEQIKERSEKLLD
+558 GVVQIKERSEKLLD

-581 ELVDE
+581 ELVGE
-586 STIKAFKNALLKT
+586 STIKAFKNA
-599 LDDASLKNKGSIF
+599 SLKDIK
-612 SASNHNKEE
+612 
-621 QAMLKR
+621 